1 MRTGTVKWFI
11 PRKGFAFI
19 TPDAGGKDLF
29 AHFSQIEGEG
39 RMTLQDNQKVS
50 FEVTIGPNGG
60 RLRTSSRS
68 IGRLRA
74 AKEAGNR
81 ASSFF
86 RQRTIRSPGR
96 QTDAIARPECRVV
109 FVEVCRNG
117 NQGLRP
123 TLRFWSAPRAVAAA
137 GPC

>member
-60 RLRTSSRS
+60 QASNIKSLDRSAARGEGGGQPCLFVLSS
-68 IGRLRA
+68 A
-74 AKEAGNR
+74 ND
-81 ASSFF
+81 SF
-86 RQRTIRSPGR
+86 
-96 QTDAIARPECRVV
+96 
-109 FVEVCRNG
+109 
-117 NQGLRP
+117 
-123 TLRFWSAPRAVAAA
+123 A
-137 GPC
+137 GPTNRCDRET

>member
-11 PRKGFAFI
+11 PRKGFGFI

-60 RLRTSSRS
+60 QASNIKSLDRSAARGEGGGQPCLFVLSS
-68 IGRLRA
+68 A
-74 AKEAGNR
+74 ND
-81 ASSFF
+81 SF
-86 RQRTIRSPGR
+86 
-96 QTDAIARPECRVV
+96 
-109 FVEVCRNG
+109 
-117 NQGLRP
+117 
-123 TLRFWSAPRAVAAA
+123 A
-137 GPC
+137 GPTNRCDRET